1 MPGDL
6 GIVIALIGVC
16 SGVAV
21 LGGAFAGAY
30 FFGKSRGQSDTIRAA
45 RDPELVARLTRV
57 EQIVE
62 STAIEIE
69 RVSEGQRFV
78 TKLLND
84 RVHPLPDGA
93 PALSRR
99 IDTPH

>member
-6 GIVIALIGVC
+6 GIVIALIGVL
-16 SGVAV
+16 SGVGV
-21 LGGAFAGAY
+21 LAGAFAGAY
-30 FFGKSRGQSDTIRAA
+30 FFGKSKGQRETLTAA

-69 RVSEGQRFV
+69 RISEGQRFT
-78 TKLLND
+78 TKLLSEKKAFE
-84 RVHPLPDGA
+84 P
-93 PALSRR
+93 
-99 IDTPH
+99 